1 MPTPPEVL
9 FHRYFQRLNNRA
21 DRELYRG
28 KANLDRLPDEPLP
41 RKLLEDVQ
49 VMLNAALAA
58 EDTTVPQHVDH
69 DPFHFDYVDSDDPNA
84 LAFCCD
90 GYSFIGVT
98 TALLNVL
105 WKSASAVAESADVA
119 VILDVRLPDENPGT
133 MSAEQRI
140 AVAVF
145 RLQLFFIVL
154 HEYTH
159 VVHGTAP
166 VGADAEF
173 ANEVNETG
181 DGNFAKQVREADADG
196 YAAYYMLQNLIAG
209 EERVHIVS
217 VIAAD
222 GKPEAVQDE
231 LLLCCFIIAVAAY
244 LQTREPQELTAESA
258 RTFSH
263 PPQAFRMSLLMNHAR
278 SWCRQNRQALHNW
291 LTAPM
296 FQRLVTQ
303 TGMAMWGVHGVQRWA
318 EQIAFLKTDLGRDY
332 AGRVEA
338 ELHEFVLG
346 GYRNDDDSG

>member
-1 MPTPPEVL
+1 MPVPPEVL
-9 FHRYFQRLNNRA
+9 FHRYFQRLKNRA

-28 KANLDRLPDEPLP
+28 KADLDRLPDEPLP
-41 RKLLEDVQ
+41 RKLLQDVQ
-49 VMLNAALAA
+49 VMLNTALAA
-58 EDTTVPQHVDH
+58 EDRTVPQHVDH

-90 GYSFIGVT
+90 DYSFIGVT

-105 WKSASAVAESADVA
+105 WKSASRVAESADIAGV
-119 VILDVRLPDENPGT
+119 LDVRVPDDDLGS
-133 MSAEQRI
+133 MSIEQRI

-166 VGADAEF
+166 IGEDANF
-173 ANEVNETG
+173 ANEVNEAG
-181 DGNFAKQVREADADG
+181 DGNVDKQVREADADG
-196 YAAYYMLQNLIAG
+196 YAAYYMLQNVIAG
-209 EERVHIVS
+209 EERAHIVS

-222 GKPEAVQDE
+222 GKSEAAQDE

-258 RTFSH
+258 YTFTH

-278 SWCRQNRQALHNW
+278 SWCGQNRQALHNW
-291 LTAPM
+291 LTAEM
-296 FQRLVTQ
+296 FQKLVNQ

-318 EQIAFLKTDLGRDY
+318 EQIAFLETDRGRDY
-332 AGRVEA
+332 TGRVER
-338 ELHEFVLG
+338 ELRDFVLR
-346 GYRNDDDSG
+346 GYRNNG

>member
-9 FHRYFQRLNNRA
+9 FHRYFQRLRNRA
-21 DRELYRG
+21 NRELSRG
-28 KANLDRLPDEPLP
+28 KADLDRLPDEPLP

-58 EDTTVPQHVDH
+58 EDITVPQHVDH
-69 DPFHFDYVDSDDPNA
+69 DLFHFDYVDSDEPNA

-105 WKSASAVAESADVA
+105 WKSASAVAESTDVA
-119 VILDVRLPDENPGT
+119 AILDVRLPDENPGA

-159 VVHGTAP
+159 IVHGTAP
-166 VGADAEF
+166 IGADAEF

-181 DGNFAKQVREADADG
+181 DGDLEKQVREADADG
-196 YAAYYMLQNLIAG
+196 YAAYYMLQNVIAG
-209 EERVHIVS
+209 EERRTSFS

-231 LLLCCFIIAVAAY
+231 LLLSCFIIAVAAY
-244 LQTREPQELTAESA
+244 LQTREPQELTTESA
-258 RTFSH
+258 RTLTH
-263 PPQAFRMSLLMNHAR
+263 PPQALRMSLLMNHAR

-296 FQRLVTQ
+296 FQKLVNQ
-303 TGMAMWGVHGVQRWA
+303 TGMAMWGVHGVERWA
-318 EQIAFLKTDLGRDY
+318 DQIAFLITDPGREY
-332 AGRVEA
+332 ADGVERK
-338 ELHEFVLG
+338 LREFVLRG
-346 GYRNDDDSG
+346 FRNSG